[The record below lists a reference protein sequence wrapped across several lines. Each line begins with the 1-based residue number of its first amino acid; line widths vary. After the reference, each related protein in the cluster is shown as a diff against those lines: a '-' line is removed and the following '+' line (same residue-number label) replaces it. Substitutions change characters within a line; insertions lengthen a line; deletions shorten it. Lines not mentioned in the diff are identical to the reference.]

1 MARKGSFIVFEGI
14 DGSGKSS
21 CADAVSK
28 ILGKNRDVIRT
39 AEPTDEGIGAFIRSS
54 LNLIPEAEA
63 LLFVADRAQHTHI
76 MRQWVNDGKIV
87 ICDRY
92 YASTLA
98 YQSSSMN
105 GRSVGIEWLK
115 AMNDHVIMEPD
126 ITFLFDIDPEIGLE
140 RVESRGSK
148 SKFETLEYL
157 REVRSNYL
165 KIAKE
170 RNFVIIDASM
180 PKEKVTEEVLEHIS
194 KLA

>member
-1 MARKGSFIVFEGI
+1 MASKGLFIVFEGI

-21 CADAVSK
+21 CADTVSDL
-28 ILGKNRDVIRT
+28 LGKERDVIRT
-39 AEPTDEGIGAFIRSS
+39 AEPTKEGIGAFIRSS
-54 LNLIPEAEA
+54 ADLTPEAEA
-63 LLFVADRAQHTHI
+63 LLFVADRAQHTHA

-105 GRSVGIEWLK
+105 GRSVDIEWLK
-115 AMNDHVIMEPD
+115 VMNDKVIMEPD

-148 SKFETLEYL
+148 SKFEALEYL
-157 REVRSNYL
+157 REVRSKYL
-165 KIAKE
+165 KIAKD
-170 RNFVIIDASM
+170 RNFVVIDASM
-180 PKEKVTEEVLEHIS
+180 PKEKVADEVLKHIS
-194 KLA
+194 KLT